1 MKPINNLFR
10 IVLSSLKGEVNDLNR
25 TGEVALGIIGTILN
39 VLLLIIVSLFAF
51 SANTLDK
58 TEVKQIFEE
67 EIMSDPA
74 MTTQDRA
81 YLNDIIDV
89 GVDVMGVV
97 GWVVVGF
104 LLLSV
109 IFSIIAVVK
118 VSKNK
123 SPKTAGVLFIFAG
136 LLSGILLLAPILF
149 YIAAIMCFVRK
160 TPVHYVED
168 PYYRTEVETE
178 AQSPTPHQPL

>member
-1 MKPINNLFR
+1 M
-10 IVLSSLKGEVNDLNR
+10 NDLSR

-39 VLLLIIVSLFAF
+39 VILLIIVTLAVF
-51 SANTLDK
+51 SASALNT
-58 TEVKQIFEE
+58 TEVQNMIET
-67 EIMSDPA
+67 EIMADPTLTPQE
-74 MTTQDRA
+74 MEYTK
-81 YLNDIIDV
+81 DILAGGMDV
-89 GVDVMGVV
+89 VGVV
-97 GWVVVGF
+97 GWVFVAL

-109 IFSIIAVVK
+109 ILSIIAVVK

-123 SPKTAGVLFIFAG
+123 SPKTAGILFIFAG

-168 PYYRTEVETE
+168 PYYRTEAETE
-178 AQSPTPHQPL
+178 THTTTTPHQPL

>member
-1 MKPINNLFR
+1 VN
-10 IVLSSLKGEVNDLNR
+10 VLSR

-39 VLLLIIVSLFAF
+39 VLLLIIVTLGVF
-51 SANTLDK
+51 SASALDQ
-58 TEVKQIFEE
+58 TEVQQMLEQ

-74 MTTQDRA
+74 MTPQDMEYA
-81 YLNDIIDV
+81 KDFIAVAMDV
-89 GVDVMGVV
+89 AGVV
-97 GWVVVGF
+97 GWAIVGL

-109 IFSIIAVVK
+109 ILSIMAVVK

-149 YIAAIMCFVRK
+149 YVAAIMCFVRK

-168 PYYRTEVETE
+168 PYYRTEAETVTE
-178 AQSPTPHQPL
+178 TRTDTTPHQPL

>member
-1 MKPINNLFR
+1 M
-10 IVLSSLKGEVNDLNR
+10 SR

-39 VLLLIIVSLFAF
+39 FLLLIIVAIAVF
-51 SANTLDK
+51 SASAVDSA
-58 TEVKQIFEE
+58 EFQQMMEQ
-67 EIMSDPA
+67 EIMADPN
-74 MTTQDRA
+74 MTQEDME
-81 YLNDIIDV
+81 YVNDMIAV
-89 GVDVMGVV
+89 VMDVMGVV
-97 GWVVVGF
+97 GWVVVGL

-109 IFSIIAVVK
+109 VLSIIAVVQ

-123 SPKTAGVLFIFAG
+123 SPKTAGILFIFAG

-168 PYYRTEVETE
+168 PYYRTEAVTQTETP
-178 AQSPTPHQPL
+178 QQPL